1 MRSHLGFGLLGLL
14 ESAVL
19 FLPHAVESVKPSSP
33 MSDTLIFISGNPLRL
48 RMFCFGNIWKIID
61 WFTGECKLKGF
72 ILQKNS
78 VHPIVLEVFFLFSFF
93 GQSDHPG
100 LDISKTSLVGQDLA
114 GSDSAVSDLMQS
126 LCYIEL

>member
-1 MRSHLGFGLLGLL
+1 
-14 ESAVL
+14 
-19 FLPHAVESVKPSSP
+19 
-33 MSDTLIFISGNPLRL
+33 MSDTLIFTGGNPLRL
-48 RMFCFGNIWKIID
+48 KMFCFGNIWKII
-61 WFTGECKLKGF
+61 GSQEKLKGF

-78 VHPIVLEVFFLFSFF
+78 VHPIVLEFFSFFF

-126 LCYIEL
+126 LCYIEHYGSNLL